1 MRLQSAI
8 FTLPDALLDG
18 GALRPGADKVLSIL
32 KMESVWLYAV
42 TALDRAEA
50 QALLRSAGSEGD
62 FRGLLTEREAGCAV
76 CSGTMLEKA
85 MRRLRSQK
93 ADTVVFTGTLALVE
107 TAKKAGFRAVAVGGA
122 EIRYGAFLT
131 AVINFLI
138 MALVI
143 FLLVKLLNRVMTIRK
158 KPEPQAAPTVKKCP
172 FCCSEIPLEATRCPH
187 CTSELNE

>member
-1 MRLQSAI
+1 MKKSGFWTEFRQFIAKGNVMNLAVGVIIGAAFQAITTSMVIDIISPVIGLFASA
-8 FTLPDALLDG
+8 DMSDW
-18 GALRPGADKVLSIL
+18 S
-32 KMESVWLYAV
+32 
-42 TALDRAEA
+42 
-50 QALLRSAGSEGD
+50 
-62 FRGLLTEREAGCAV
+62 
-76 CSGTMLEKA
+76 
-85 MRRLRSQK
+85 
-93 ADTVVFTGTLALVE
+93 
-107 TAKKAGFRAVAVGGA
+107 VAVGGA